1 MGLFKVFWDIASAQI
16 CASRKGVFC
25 LLQESATVLV
35 TKKHKE
41 IAMHAWKKCWAAAAL
56 CATLSSANAQ
66 LLIGQTAGFTGQ
78 VAAGV
83 KETSD
88 GAKLYIDT
96 VNAKGGV
103 NGQKIEVVALDD
115 KFDPKLAA
123 ENARK
128 LIEENNVLALFLNR
142 GTPHTEAIIPLLDK
156 HGVALVAP
164 STGAMVL
171 HQPVRKY
178 VFNVRATYQREAE
191 KAMTHLA
198 SMGISRIGVVYAD
211 DSFGADGL
219 AGAQKG
225 LVAAKITPVLQEK
238 FDRAKPEFPPI
249 AAKLVK
255 ADAQAVLIIASG
267 SAVVDANNAI
277 RTAGSA
283 AQIVTLSNNASTGF
297 IKSLGANARGVIVTQ
312 VYPNERAV
320 TYPMVKEA
328 QELAR
333 AKGLG
338 DISPAMLEGFAA
350 AKVLVEGLKRA
361 GPKPTREK
369 VQVALESLRKFDL
382 GGLEVT
388 YGPDD
393 HTGLDFADLSIIGT
407 DGKFRR

>member
-1 MGLFKVFWDIASAQI
+1 MP
-16 CASRKGVFC
+16 
-25 LLQESATVLV
+25 LV
-35 TKKHKE
+35 
-41 IAMHAWKKCWAAAAL
+41 
-56 CATLSSANAQ
+56 
-66 LLIGQTAGFTGQ
+66 G
-78 VAAGV
+78 
-83 KETSD
+83 
-88 GAKLYIDT
+88 
-96 VNAKGGV
+96 
-103 NGQKIEVVALDD
+103 
-115 KFDPKLAA
+115 
-123 ENARK
+123 
-128 LIEENNVLALFLNR
+128 
-142 GTPHTEAIIPLLDK
+142 
-156 HGVALVAP
+156 P

-171 HQPVRKY
+171 HQPVRKH

-198 SMGISRIGVVYAD
+198 SMGITRIGVVYTD

-225 LVAAKITPVLQEK
+225 LVAAKLTPVLQEK
-238 FDRAKPEFPPI
+238 FDRAKPDFAPI
-249 AAKLVK
+249 AAKLSK

-267 SAVVDANNAI
+267 SSVVEASNAI
-277 RTAGSA
+277 RGAGSS

-297 IKSLGANARGVIVTQ
+297 IKSMGANARGVIVTQ

-328 QELAR
+328 QDLAR
-333 AKGLG
+333 AQGLG

-393 HTGLDFADLSIIGT
+393 HTGVDFADLSIIGT

>member
-1 MGLFKVFWDIASAQI
+1 MNQWQTLWACAALALSVCSTGHAQI
-16 CASRKGVFC
+16 
-25 LLQESATVLV
+25 Q
-35 TKKHKE
+35 
-41 IAMHAWKKCWAAAAL
+41 
-56 CATLSSANAQ
+56 
-66 LLIGQTAGFTGQ
+66 IGQTAGFSGQ

-83 KETSD
+83 KETTD
-88 GAKLYIDT
+88 GALLYIDSI
-96 VNAKGGV
+96 NAKGGV
-103 NGQKIEVVALDD
+103 NGQKIELTSLDD

-123 ENARK
+123 DNAKK
-128 LIEENNVLALFLNR
+128 LIEENNVSALFLTR
-142 GTPHTEAIIPLLDK
+142 GTPHTEAIIPVLEK

-198 SMGISRIGVVYAD
+198 SMGITRIALMYAD
-211 DSFGADGL
+211 DSFGADGV

-225 LVAAKITPVLQEK
+225 LAAAKLTPVVLEK
-238 FDRAKPEFPPI
+238 FDRAKPDFAPI
-249 AAKLVK
+249 VAKIAK
-255 ADAQAVLIIASG
+255 ADTQAVLMVASG
-267 SAVVDANNAI
+267 SAVVDASTAL
-277 RTAGSA
+277 RAAGSA
-283 AQIVTLSNNASTGF
+283 AQIVTLSNNASGGF

-320 TYPMVKEA
+320 TYALVKEA

-333 AKGLG
+333 AKGLTE
-338 DISPAMLEGFAA
+338 ISPAMLEGYAA

-361 GPKPTREK
+361 GPKPSREK
-369 VQVALESLRKFDL
+369 IHAALESIKKFDL

-407 DGKFRR
+407 DGRFHR